1 MKDMSIPVSCS
12 WHNDKFFLKL
22 FIVMLTGLFLL
33 PVATHIPVQLLSLH
47 DYSNVFILVVCYQAH
62 KILNQNS
69 VLLVVY

>member
-1 MKDMSIPVSCS
+1 
-12 WHNDKFFLKL
+12 
-22 FIVMLTGLFLL
+22 MLTGLFLL

-47 DYSNVFILVVCYQAH
+47 DYSKVFILMICYQAH